1 MTSYRSTNLELL
13 YAMLWAVVPRPYG
26 WTRAR
31 APCSHLR
38 QSGSGRRVDCPI
50 GDPVPPMFL
59 TSSDPHEHIRV
70 DLLGPRIAFW
80 AMDLLRHGG
89 VVMKAIVD
97 GGVAIRL
104 GPVIWVVGDVGH
116 LLALMGH
123 SIGREDGAR
132 LATMW
137 RWLQENQWDS

>member
-1 MTSYRSTNLELL
+1 
-13 YAMLWAVVPRPYG
+13 
-26 WTRAR
+26 
-31 APCSHLR
+31 
-38 QSGSGRRVDCPI
+38 
-50 GDPVPPMFL
+50 MFL

-132 LATMW
+132 LATM
-137 RWLQENQWDS
+137 